1 MRVILNYKIKTFG
14 CRLNFYESE
23 VIRKY
28 ADENKIKDTTFI
40 NSCAVTNKTVKDLKK
55 TIKKLK
61 KDEPENKIVLTGCAA
76 QIHTDEF
83 RAIKNVDAIIG
94 NREKLEN
101 TTYERLQSQLGSK
114 KYTNISNILEDKK
127 AQSPIIDKVKD
138 KIRAFVQIQ
147 NGCDHRCT
155 FCIIPFGR
163 GNSRSVNSDI
173 IIEQIKKLINK
184 GYKEVVLTGVDLTS
198 YGHDLEN
205 YVSLGKLIK
214 IIFKAVPTLKRLRLS
229 SLDVA
234 EMDEDLLDVIENENR
249 LLPHIHLSLQ
259 SGDNMIL
266 KRMKRRHTR
275 DNSIQLIKKL
285 KSIRP
290 DIVFGSDFIAGFPTE
305 TDEMFMNTVKLI
317 EECSITFL
325 HIFPFSPREGTP
337 AARMPQ
343 VPYEIIK
350 KRAKILRSLGEKK
363 LIEYYENLTS
373 KKVSVIVESKN
384 RGRTD
389 TFAKISISDEYKN
402 GDLLNMTITG
412 YNSFGLTGEVVV

>member
-40 NSCAVTNKTVKDLKK
+40 NSCAVTNKTVKDLKN

-184 GYKEVVLTGVDLTS
+184 GYKEIVLTGVDLTS

-214 IIFKAVPTLKRLRLS
+214 IILKAVPTLKRLRLS